1 MVDETTTC
9 LGERNLIVDV
19 NPQLTIR
26 GDQGQ
31 FKHEVQL

>member
-9 LGERNLIVDV
+9 LVERNLIVNV
-19 NPQLTIR
+19 SSQLAIR

-31 FKHEVQL
+31 

>member
-1 MVDETTTC
+1 MVDETNIC

-19 NPQLTIR
+19 NPKLTIR

-31 FKHEVQL
+31 

>member
-1 MVDETTTC
+1 MVDETNIC
-9 LGERNLIVDV
+9 LGERNLIVNV
-19 NPQLTIR
+19 SSQLAIR